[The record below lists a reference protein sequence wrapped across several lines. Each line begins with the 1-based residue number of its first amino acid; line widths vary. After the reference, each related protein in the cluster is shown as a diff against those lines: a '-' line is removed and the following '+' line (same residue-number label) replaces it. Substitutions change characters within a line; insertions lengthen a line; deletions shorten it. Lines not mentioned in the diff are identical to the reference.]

1 VDKFSKKLWKNVKKF
16 SNGLKKIGF
25 NVKSNSHILPIV
37 IGKEKTAMEFGKYL
51 LENGIF
57 AQPIRYPTVSHNNA
71 RIRISITARLTNKQ
85 IAKSLYVLENAKSKF
100 HLI

>member
-1 VDKFSKKLWKNVKKF
+1 MLFRSKFS
-16 SNGLKKIGF
+16 SGLKKIGF
-25 NVKSNSHILPIV
+25 NIKSNSHILPIV

-71 RIRISITARLTNKQ
+71 RIRISITARLTDDH
-85 IAKSLYVLENAKSKF
+85 ITKSLSVLENANREF
-100 HLI
+100 RLV